1 MRKTLP
7 ALATAAA
14 IAIAAVATPST
25 AQARWGW
32 WGPAALGGFFAGAL
46 IASAIA
52 SPYLRVPVLRLRLS
66 RVLWL
71 RLRLSGL
78 LWLCLQLPA
87 VLWLLPAAGLLRA
100 AALPPSLRTL
110 LMVAGAPAT
119 RASPLLAVL
128 SGESWTRP
136 VGSTVR

>member
-1 MRKTLP
+1 MVGSCCTGRLFRRRAHRQRDCKPL
-7 ALATAAA
+7 
-14 IAIAAVATPST
+14 
-25 AQARWGW
+25 
-32 WGPAALGGFFAGAL
+32 
-46 IASAIA
+46 
-52 SPYLRVPVLRLRLS
+52 LRVPVLRLRLS

-119 RASPLLAVL
+119 RAKIGRASCRERG
-128 SGESWTRP
+128 GEA
-136 VGSTVR
+136 